1 MPDRPRS
8 PGFATDLALLGFQG
22 STVEERDDYL
32 VVRTPANPTYHWG
45 NCLILDRAPEP
56 GSLASWVAAFDREHP
71 GAGHVAIGID
81 DPATVIDPAEAAA
94 VHLEA
99 ERDVVLTAPALEPPA
114 EIDGVALR
122 VLDAGRDEAWA
133 DLVTMEI
140 GSYDGPDP
148 EGHALFLT
156 RRYAGHRQLVETG
169 RGAWFAAYLP
179 DGRPVASLGCF
190 AVGAGLARYQDVMT
204 DADHR
209 RRGIAAA
216 LLRYAGRWALARE
229 GVRALVIVADPE
241 GPAIGVYRRAGFT
254 ELAEQWALYRGE
266 QTDSPDERSL
276 A

>member
-1 MPDRPRS
+1 
-8 PGFATDLALLGFQG
+8 
-22 STVEERDDYL
+22 
-32 VVRTPANPTYHWG
+32 
-45 NCLILDRAPEP
+45 
-56 GSLASWVAAFDREHP
+56 
-71 GAGHVAIGID
+71 
-81 DPATVIDPAEAAA
+81 
-94 VHLEA
+94 
-99 ERDVVLTAPALEPPA
+99 
-114 EIDGVALR
+114 
-122 VLDAGRDEAWA
+122 
-133 DLVTMEI
+133 MEI

-216 LLRYAGRWALARE
+216 GLRSRYAGRWARWP
-229 GVRALVIVADPE
+229 GRTCGHWSSSPTPRALPSASIA
-241 GPAIGVYRRAGFT
+241 GPG
-254 ELAEQWALYRGE
+254 
-266 QTDSPDERSL
+266 SPSSPSSGRSTAASKPISTGSL